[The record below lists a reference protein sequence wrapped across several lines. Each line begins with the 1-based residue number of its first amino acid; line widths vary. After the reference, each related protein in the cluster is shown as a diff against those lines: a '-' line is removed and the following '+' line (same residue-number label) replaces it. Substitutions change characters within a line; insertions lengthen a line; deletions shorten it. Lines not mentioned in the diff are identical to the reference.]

1 MHKVDPHLSLC
12 SYARVGQWK
21 SKMHFFQA
29 GTVDP
34 LKTKQKTRPKSKP
47 EKNNPTN
54 SKTVSLNWSLWDVWH
69 SSDIGQGNQHHL
81 CVRSLLKEELY
92 KMGLSGVCTHAHFP
106 THLLNDVQ
114 VQVFLPLRK
123 NYGLKLIN

>member
-1 MHKVDPHLSLC
+1 MYGVAVTLG
-12 SYARVGQWK
+12 Y
-21 SKMHFFQA
+21 
-29 GTVDP
+29 
-34 LKTKQKTRPKSKP
+34 
-47 EKNNPTN
+47 
-54 SKTVSLNWSLWDVWH
+54 
-69 SSDIGQGNQHHL
+69 GNQHHL

-114 VQVFLPLRK
+114 VQVLLPLRK